1 MNLVH
6 SRPVNLHPLFL
17 KIGHPAFWKLGTL
30 LFEKNRVQKTKV
42 IVIQKEKRQPGL
54 FSFWIKNDPVFFSL
68 LFEKSRVPHFQKA
81 GCPIFKNSGCRLAGR
96 MYPRPKNPNFSPTQ
110 HMYVLRPVYLET
122 TSTKWHWQHPRHFY
136 PRPYICMEQKENSN
150 NCRSPNTKDILYAC
164 TYLNKWET
172 PMNKLTSSI
181 CKPRSQK
188 EFNKIAC
195 KYAPAVLYSNLGT
208 ILYAEFPKIG
218 CKQEGS
224 QIGNNKQNCHMR
236 PKVE

>member
-1 MNLVH
+1 MQ
-6 SRPVNLHPLFL
+6 
-17 KIGHPAFWKLGTL
+17 WKCKVSQTIRNVKWSNGQMY
-30 LFEKNRVQKTKV
+30 FTKLDDDGV
-42 IVIQKEKRQPGL
+42 LWILPTYIV
-54 FSFWIKNDPVFFSL
+54 
-68 LFEKSRVPHFQKA
+68 
-81 GCPIFKNSGCRLAGR
+81 
-96 MYPRPKNPNFSPTQ
+96 YPRPKNPNFSPTQ